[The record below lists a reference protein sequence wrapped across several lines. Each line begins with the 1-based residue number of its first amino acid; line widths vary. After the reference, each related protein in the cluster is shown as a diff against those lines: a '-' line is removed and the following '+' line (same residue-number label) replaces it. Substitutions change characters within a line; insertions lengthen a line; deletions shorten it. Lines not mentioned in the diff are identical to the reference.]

1 MQTRL
6 KKVKEVLLNWFNGH
20 EFVNVAK
27 FDDFLQLYM
36 SNQLEHACVTIDVV
50 RVSEVTRSK
59 IAYQF
64 IITYTDRMYADRRN
78 LSDIKND
85 TVRVF
90 HDFIVAASNDPIL
103 RQYITGLTSGNI
115 EMFTQRTGDLVA
127 GGVMTVTLN
136 IFSEQNVCDIPVN
149 VTPSTTPQCDPVII
163 TITDT
168 DGTTLYTLNVASGGV
183 ATQEINDSVIELF
196 ASDGTLLSSTNVK
209 AQQNATLNAPDATYE
224 VTDQNNNQLASGSIP
239 SGGSENVNI
248 NLPQIL
254 SLQFQYFETDDEIDY
269 TIITPTNGIID
280 AIVTTLTINDVQIN
294 GVSVN
299 FPFTISGGDNIV
311 IKFDAA
317 PTDGVLILNGS
328 YV

>member
-6 KKVKEVLLNWFNGH
+6 KKVKEVLLDWFNGH

-36 SNQLEHACVTIDVV
+36 SNQLEHSCVTIDVV

-149 VTPSTTPQCDPVII
+149 VTPSQTPQCDPVII

-168 DGTTLYTLNVASGGV
+168 DGTVLYTLNVASGGV
-183 ATQEINDSVIELF
+183 ATQEINDSVVELF
-196 ASDGTLLSSTNVK
+196 ASDGTLLSTTNVK

-224 VTDQNNNQLASGSIP
+224 VETSQGIVASGSIP
-239 SGGSENVNI
+239 SGGFENI
-248 NLPQIL
+248 FIL
-254 SLQFQYFETDDEIDY
+254 DLKLDYIAPIFEGETEFEFVIFAQYDNTSLQSIDVGGLTNVVATVNGNPLTVNYTFQTNDIVKFE
-269 TIITPTNGIID
+269 
-280 AIVTTLTINDVQIN
+280 
-294 GVSVN
+294 
-299 FPFTISGGDNIV
+299 
-311 IKFDAA
+311 FDAA
-317 PTDGVLILNGS
+317 TTDTFITLETIE
-328 YV
+328 